1 MPAVSGNCSDVLHGR
16 LKFLTTHH
24 QERTSTQW
32 GTTQL
37 FVQVVL
43 VPNVLVDRHTT
54 IQNWV
59 YLWSSHFVRI
69 SARCLHVWTWGRK
82 GLPKRPRFIQVLRP
96 TLVFVENVKLS
107 FETCRKIY
115 IHNTYGLCSTSKTTY
130 RNIFV
135 STLYRFTQIYT
146 YNVSVPP
153 PFSPNKTAVFQL
165 QQQQQQQQQ
174 QPSMYIYYNTR
185 PWKELARKPYIQVSH
200 SRFHTLLCLLRGQWG
215 VNQLWFWGDFLQFR
229 YSSMGI
235 IQMSSVYYILAYQL
249 FIALYWICTGL
260 YTFQL

>member
-24 QERTSTQW
+24 QERTSTKW

-37 FVQVVL
+37 FLQVVL

-59 YLWSSHFVRI
+59 YLWCSHFVRI
-69 SARCLHVWTWGRK
+69 SARCLHVWRWGRK
-82 GLPKRPRFIQVLRP
+82 GLPKRPLFIQVLRP
-96 TLVFVENVKLS
+96 TLVFVENVNLS

-146 YNVSVPP
+146 HNVSALPP
-153 PFSPNKTAVFQL
+153 VSPNKTAVF
-165 QQQQQQQQQ
+165 
-174 QPSMYIYYNTR
+174 SMYIYYNTR
-185 PWKELARKPYIQVSH
+185 ALGRSWQGNLT
-200 SRFHTLLCLLRGQWG
+200 SRCP
-215 VNQLWFWGDFLQFR
+215 
-229 YSSMGI
+229 
-235 IQMSSVYYILAYQL
+235 ILASIRFCASLGANGESISCGGFWVISFSSGTQAWESYK
-249 FIALYWICTGL
+249 
-260 YTFQL
+260 